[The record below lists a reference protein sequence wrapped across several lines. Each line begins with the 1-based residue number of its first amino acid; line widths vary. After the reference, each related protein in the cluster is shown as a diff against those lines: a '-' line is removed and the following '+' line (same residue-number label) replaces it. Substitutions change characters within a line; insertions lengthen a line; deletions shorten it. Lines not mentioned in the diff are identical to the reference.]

1 MAGRH
6 RKMVNGGKE
15 PRGALLLALFGAR
28 RTKTKHQ
35 ARWLLDESYEKGEM
49 KGDVPT
55 TTIDR
60 MHIVC
65 YILVGEL
72 SMEREVARSETYDIC
87 GYREQQIL
95 FCSSVHYIDN
105 VTTNQTSYAKIKAK
119 HNKAPQRNKYAI
131 LPPFHD

>member
-1 MAGRH
+1 
-6 RKMVNGGKE
+6 
-15 PRGALLLALFGAR
+15 
-28 RTKTKHQ
+28 
-35 ARWLLDESYEKGEM
+35 M